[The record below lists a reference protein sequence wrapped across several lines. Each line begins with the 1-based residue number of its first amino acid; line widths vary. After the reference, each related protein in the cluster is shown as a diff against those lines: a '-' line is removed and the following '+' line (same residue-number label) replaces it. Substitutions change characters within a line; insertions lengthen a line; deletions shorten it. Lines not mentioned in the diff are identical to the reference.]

1 MKTRR
6 KVIRACVA
14 FFLFALPQLLIWL
27 HKAGIRA
34 GVTSLCLIYAFILTL
49 VFLKLLAVIQLYGP
63 VGIAIYAKRTKTK
76 SSGLVIIGAIHIAYA
91 LFKVGWESI
100 SLFLLVLLGLAQTTL
115 FIGKLHLRGLDA
127 ESAARLWSLLD
138 EKS

>member
-1 MKTRR
+1 M
-6 KVIRACVA
+6 
-14 FFLFALPQLLIWL
+14 LIWL
-27 HKAGIRA
+27 HKAGISA

-63 VGIAIYAKRTKTK
+63 VGMAIYAKRTKTK

-100 SLFLLVLLGLAQTTL
+100 SLFLLLLLGLAQTTL
-115 FIGKLHLRGLDA
+115 LIGKFRLRGLDA
-127 ESAARLWSLLD
+127 ESEARLWSLLD
-138 EKS
+138 GKS